1 MALGINT
8 NLASLSAQR
17 ALNNTQSD
25 TASAMQRLST
35 GLRIN
40 SAKDDAAGMA
50 VASRFTSQISG
61 MQQASRNASDA
72 VSMLQ
77 TAEGGLQSITD
88 NLQRI
93 RELSVQAASDSIS
106 ATDRGF
112 LNTEVSQLISEINRV
127 ADTTKFNGNTL
138 LNGDYATA
146 ASALTFQ
153 VGADNSTNDQMNV
166 TIGDFNTAVVGSAT
180 TGTGTVSTT
189 AVTGFDNG
197 LTVSLNGGTA
207 TAIAAADTTSTFDGS
222 ASYAA
227 AVATEL
233 SALEGVTA
241 TSSATTSVNMG
252 TLAITGTADATDSA
266 TLTING
272 VAIAFSDT
280 DLTGLNAADA
290 KTVIDT
296 YIAANSP
303 AALANVTVSAT
314 GGTGS
319 DLVITDTTGKQLSAA
334 WAITDVTSAGVTN
347 TLTDGTFGN
356 AGNAATN
363 AFNAGALQ
371 QVGGTPGAGTT
382 PTLDVDYSYTANLG
396 SLATGTVTLNATDMV
411 KTGAA
416 FATALQTALQ
426 AENATNA
433 GMGSVTVS
441 LNASSEFII
450 TAANDGGDTIAITN
464 TTINQGSIAASNA
477 ALTGA
482 GASDQTKTDL
492 GQISVTLDAN
502 TSLDFTNNANS
513 GLADSSG
520 TTATGAALSSVSVA
534 TQAGART
541 AIDAVDNAL
550 KTVSEGR
557 ANLGAFQSR
566 FESVIANLDLSAENA
581 QAARSRVQDAD
592 FAVESANLAK
602 NQVLQ
607 QAGMSVLAQANA
619 LPQQVLA
626 LLQ

>member
-112 LNTEVSQLISEINRV
+112 LNTEVSQLVSEINRV

-153 VGADNSTNDQMNV
+153 VGADNSTNDQMDV
-166 TIGDFNTAVVGSAT
+166 TIGDFNTAVVG
-180 TGTGTVSTT
+180 TGVSDTSTVTTT

-197 LTVSLNGGTA
+197 LTVSVNGGTA
-207 TAIAAADTTSTFDGS
+207 TAIAATNNTTTFDGS

-227 AVATEL
+227 TVASEL
-233 SALEGVTA
+233 NALTGVTA
-241 TSSATTSVNMG
+241 SSSATTTVNMG
-252 TLAITGTADATDSA
+252 TMTLTGTADAGDSA

-272 VAIAFSDT
+272 EAIAFSNT
-280 DLTGLNAADA
+280 DLSGLTAATT
-290 KTVIDT
+290 KTVIDN
-296 YIAANSP
+296 YISTNSP
-303 AALANVTVSAT
+303 TALANVTVSAT
-314 GGTGS
+314 GGSGS
-319 DLVITDTTGKQLSAA
+319 DLVITDSTGKQLSAA
-334 WAITDVTSAGVTN
+334 WSITDVTSAGVTN
-347 TLTDGTFGN
+347 TLSGGTLSTTGSTQATSFS
-356 AGNAATN
+356 AGNFADVT
-363 AFNAGALQ
+363 
-371 QVGGTPGAGTT
+371 GTVGAGTT
-382 PTLDVDYSYTANLG
+382 PKLTVGYAFTADPSGTNAA
-396 SLATGTVTLNATDMV
+396 SSGTVDVSIPSGGLNAA
-411 KTGAA
+411 G
-416 FATALQTALQ
+416 FATALQTAL
-426 AENATNA
+426 AGETNMSLVSVANA
-433 GMGSVTVS
+433 GGAITV
-441 LNASSEFII
+441 
-450 TAANDGGDTIAITN
+450 AANGTNSDTIAITS
-464 TTINQGSIAASNA
+464 ISLNQGSIAASNA

-482 GASDQTKTDL
+482 GATGQTKTDL
-492 GQISVTLDAN
+492 GTISVTLAAN
-502 TSLDFTNNANS
+502 TSLDFTNNVNS
-513 GLADSSG
+513 GLADSTG
-520 TTATGAALSSVSVA
+520 TTVTGAALSTISVVD
-534 TQAGART
+534 QAQART
-541 AIDAVDNAL
+541 AISAVDNAL

-557 ANLGAFQSR
+557 AELGAFQSR
-566 FESVIANLDLSAENA
+566 FESVIANLDLGAENA